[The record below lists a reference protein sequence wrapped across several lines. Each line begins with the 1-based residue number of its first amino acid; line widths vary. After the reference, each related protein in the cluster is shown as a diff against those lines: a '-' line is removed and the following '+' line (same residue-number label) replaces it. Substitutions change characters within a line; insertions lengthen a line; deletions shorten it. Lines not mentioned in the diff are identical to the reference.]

1 MWELEEHVESALIE
15 MQWKLHGNI
24 MGKNKNPTLPPSCKR
39 KKTWASGC
47 MLPHSLATRNV
58 FAYLYY
64 LPFLA

>member
-1 MWELEEHVESALIE
+1 MGTSWEH
-15 MQWKLHGNI
+15 HGEKQKSNT
-24 MGKNKNPTLPPSCKR
+24 PTILQKK